1 MLVCSVFITESD
13 DVKQAIME
21 DKSYSL
27 NTGRKNTFAVL
38 DYVFFIGTL
47 VVSLLIGIF
56 FGYRNRSKHSTKEVL
71 LAGGKMHF
79 IPVAMSLL
87 ASFMSA
93 ITLLGTPAEM
103 YNFTTMYWYIGISY
117 FFVMFMAAHIYIPIF
132 YNLKVTSAYEVRY
145 IIVSNLNMKIIL
157 YMPCS

>member
-1 MLVCSVFITESD
+1 
-13 DVKQAIME
+13 
-21 DKSYSL
+21 
-27 NTGRKNTFAVL
+27 
-38 DYVFFIGTL
+38 L

-93 ITLLGTPAEM
+93 ITLQGTPAEM
-103 YNFTTMYWYIGISY
+103 YNFSINTKSTTDQISLPFNALINITIGIKSLIT
-117 FFVMFMAAHIYIPIF
+117 FVCY
-132 YNLKVTSAYEVRY
+132 LR
-145 IIVSNLNMKIIL
+145 
-157 YMPCS
+157 

>member
-1 MLVCSVFITESD
+1 VFITESE

-93 ITLLGTPAEM
+93 ITLTHSPAQQTCFSCR
-103 YNFTTMYWYIGISY
+103 YSNYTTCPPLSP
-117 FFVMFMAAHIYIPIF
+117 ASRLHS
-132 YNLKVTSAYEVRY
+132 L
-145 IIVSNLNMKIIL
+145 
-157 YMPCS
+157 

>member
-1 MLVCSVFITESD
+1 
-13 DVKQAIME
+13 
-21 DKSYSL
+21 
-27 NTGRKNTFAVL
+27 
-38 DYVFFIGTL
+38 
-47 VVSLLIGIF
+47 
-56 FGYRNRSKHSTKEVL
+56 
-71 LAGGKMHF
+71 MHF

-145 IIVSNLNMKIIL
+145 IIVSNLNMKRNASFLQPEELLSCCAYSYFCTQRIFQ
-157 YMPCS
+157 